1 MCATECRQPEGAF
14 PGKSKASSVNLGEIL
29 HLVHSC
35 LVRTLNQSIS
45 PRFFFFLSPYLT
57 TGGFWMFLSKQFHRN
72 ARYSCDRLSS

>member
-29 HLVHSC
+29 HLVHSS

-45 PRFFFFLSPYLT
+45 PRLFFFFFISLLDY
-57 TGGFWMFLSKQFHRN
+57 R
-72 ARYSCDRLSS
+72 RLLDVFK